1 MDIFNSQFN
10 SIQSNS
16 NLSVAELSSVPIYRD
31 STLILNFKCRDSRN
45 VVRFICKDSP
55 YVVHLKRRDSTYIVH
70 LKRRDCTNIVQFSEF
85 FLICERSLLSLA
97 GWIHPSLLKN
107 DDTVA
112 VGPLV

>member
-107 DDTVA
+107 RYREYC
-112 VGPLV
+112 

>member
-31 STLILNFKCRDSRN
+31 STYILHFKCRDSPN

-55 YVVHLKRRDSTYIVH
+55 YVVHLKCRDSPYVVH
-70 LKRRDCTNIVQFSEF
+70 LKSRDCTNVVQFLAF
-85 FLICERSLLSLA
+85 FLKVIQL
-97 GWIHPSLLKN
+97 I
-107 DDTVA
+107 V
-112 VGPLV
+112 